1 MDELEFE
8 AGHLF
13 FEAGDP
19 GDAAWLV
26 QDGEVEL
33 LSGSARVKLARP
45 GDVFGEMALVD
56 ERPRDVTARALTG
69 GRVVSVPRDDFEA
82 SLLKAPLPILECL
95 RALFER
101 LRSATG
107 SEFTGED
114 EAEDRMADDAF
125 LAEELQE
132 LDSESPASGPEGAG
146 GAAPAEFTVAQGRAG
161 EWSVVI
167 HPLTRK
173 AAETLPEEGLL
184 VTQFPLRIGR
194 AAAEN
199 EKEALDLND
208 IWLLDDEPFNISR
221 NHCEIYVDGVGP
233 AVRDRGSALGCV
245 VNETSIGGRGKLRS
259 AGLEPGDNVVIVGSR
274 VSPYQFRIVVEKRS
288 GG

>member
-13 FEAGDP
+13 FEAADP
-19 GDAAWLV
+19 SDGAWLV
-26 QDGEVEL
+26 QDGEVEIL
-33 LSGSARVKLARP
+33 TGPPSSLTRVKLARP

-56 ERPRDVTARALTG
+56 ERPRDVTARALTA
-69 GRVVSVPRDDFEA
+69 GRVVSVSRDEFEA
-82 SLLKAPLPILECL
+82 ALLSAPVPILECL

-107 SEFTGED
+107 DDDAEIRFAD
-114 EAEDRMADDAF
+114 EAF
-125 LAEELQE
+125 LAEGSLET
-132 LDSESPASGPEGAG
+132 DSGTLASGQEGAG
-146 GAAPAEFTVAQGRAG
+146 GPAPSEFTVAQGRAG
-161 EWSVVI
+161 EWTVVI

-184 VTQFPLRIGR
+184 VTQFPLRVGR
-194 AAAEN
+194 AAAATEN
-199 EKEALDLND
+199 EALDLND
-208 IWLLDDEPFNISR
+208 LWLLDEEPFNVSR

-245 VNETSIGGRGKLRS
+245 VNETAIGGRGKQRS
-259 AGLEPGDNVVIVGSR
+259 CGLEPGDNVVVVGSR
-274 VSPYQFRIVVEKRS
+274 ISPYQFRITVERR
-288 GG
+288 